1 MRKKQHLLL
10 WLILLVTIVA
20 LIIDLPDNYRL
31 KVEVAGRTFETN
43 ISRPFS
49 FLRRFKL
56 VKGLDLAGGVHLMFQ
71 AKMEGVSET
80 SRSKALS
87 ALKENIERRVNFF
100 GLSEALVQTSK
111 KGGEYRLIV
120 ELPGVVEVKEAVAL
134 IGKTAELE
142 FREMVVLPPEAT
154 TSATTEQLFAGKTE
168 LTGRHLVRA
177 EVQFN
182 QNTGK
187 PEVALEFNQEGKKI
201 FAEITK
207 RNLTKPLAI
216 FLDGLPISIAEVKE
230 PILEGRAV
238 ISGNFEL
245 KQAKE
250 LVSQL
255 NAGALPVP
263 IELIE
268 RRQIGPTLGAESVS
282 RTLRAGL
289 VGLTAVLIFMALYY
303 RWLGV
308 LADIGLI
315 IYALITL
322 ALYKIIPVTLTL
334 PGLTGF
340 LLSVGM
346 AVDSNILIFERMKE
360 ELRDGRPW
368 KVAMELG
375 FGRAW
380 DSIRDANVCTLIT
393 CFLLFNP
400 FNWSF
405 LNTSGMIRGF
415 ALTLALGIFISL
427 FTGIV
432 VTRTLLRV
440 FAQNP
445 KKKNEVKN

>member
-1 MRKKQHLLL
+1 MRKKQRFLL
-10 WLILLVTIVA
+10 WLILLITVLAI
-20 LIIDLPDNYRL
+20 IIDLPNQYHL
-31 KVEVAGRTFETN
+31 KVKIAGREFETN
-43 ISRPFS
+43 ISRPFN
-49 FLRRFKL
+49 FLRRFKV
-56 VKGLDLAGGVHLMFQ
+56 VKGLDLAGGVHLMFR
-71 AKMEGVSET
+71 AKMEEIPEE
-80 SRSKALS
+80 SRESAFS
-87 ALKENIERRVNFF
+87 ALKENIERRVNLF
-100 GLSEALVQTSK
+100 GISEAVVQTSK
-111 KGGEYRLIV
+111 KGSEYRLIV
-120 ELPGVVEVKEAVAL
+120 ELPGVVNVKEAIAL
-134 IGKTAELE
+134 VGKTAELE
-142 FREMVVLPPEAT
+142 FRESVELSSEAT
-154 TSATTEQLFAGKTE
+154 ASATVYDLFAGETG

-177 EVQFN
+177 EVQFSR
-182 QNTGK
+182 NTGK
-187 PEVALEFNQEGKKI
+187 PEVALEFNEEGKKL

-207 RNLTKPLAI
+207 RNVGKPVAI
-216 FLDGLPISIAEVKE
+216 FLDNLPVSIATVKE
-230 PILEGRAV
+230 PILDGRAV
-238 ISGNFEL
+238 ISGDFDL
-245 KQAKE
+245 KRAKE
-250 LVSQL
+250 MVSQL
-255 NAGALPVP
+255 NAGALPVS

-268 RRQIGPTLGAESVS
+268 QRQIGPTLGEESVRKS
-282 RTLRAGL
+282 LKAGL
-289 VGLTAVLIFMALYY
+289 VGLGAVVLFMALYY
-303 RWLGV
+303 GWLGV

-368 KVAMELG
+368 NVAMELG

-405 LNTSGMIRGF
+405 LNTSGMVRGF

-440 FAQNP
+440 FAR
-445 KKKNEVKN
+445 KDRER

>member
-1 MRKKQHLLL
+1 MRKRQRFLL
-10 WLILLVTIVA
+10 WLILLITILA
-20 LIIDLPDNYRL
+20 IIIDLPNQYHL
-31 KVEVAGRTFETN
+31 KVKIAGHKLETN

-49 FLRRFKL
+49 FLRRFKV
-56 VKGLDLAGGVHLMFQ
+56 VKGLDLAGGAHLMFR
-71 AKMEGVSET
+71 AKMEEIPEE
-80 SRSKALS
+80 SRENAFS
-87 ALKENIERRVNFF
+87 ALKENIERRVNLF
-100 GLSEALVQTSK
+100 GISEAVVQTSK
-111 KGGEYRLIV
+111 KGNEYRLIV
-120 ELPGVVEVKEAVAL
+120 ELPGVVNVKEATAL
-134 IGKTAELE
+134 VGKTAELE
-142 FREMVVLPPEAT
+142 FRETVELSSEAT
-154 TSATTEQLFAGKTE
+154 ATATVYDLFAGKTG

-177 EVQFN
+177 QVQFG
-182 QNTGK
+182 QNMGK
-187 PEVALEFNQEGKKI
+187 PEVGLEFNEEGKKL

-207 RNLTKPLAI
+207 RNVGKPVAI
-216 FLDGLPISIAEVKE
+216 FLDNLPVSIATVKE
-230 PILEGRAV
+230 PILDGRAV
-238 ISGNFEL
+238 ISGDFDL
-245 KQAKE
+245 KRAKE
-250 LVSQL
+250 MVSQL

-268 RRQIGPTLGAESVS
+268 QRQIGPTLGEESVRKS
-282 RTLRAGL
+282 LKAGL
-289 VGLTAVLIFMALYY
+289 VGLGAVVSFMALYY
-303 RWLGV
+303 GWLGL

-368 KVAMELG
+368 NVAMELG

-405 LNTSGMIRGF
+405 LNTSGMVRGF

-440 FAQNP
+440 FAR
-445 KKKNEVKN
+445 KDKE